1 MFEQNNVGVRMQSP
15 LATLEESLT
24 VESEGLADFLEATET
39 IVRGMEGE
47 SR

>member
-15 LATLEESLT
+15 LATQADAIT
-24 VESEGLADFLEATET
+24 AESEGLADFLEATEA

-47 SR
+47 